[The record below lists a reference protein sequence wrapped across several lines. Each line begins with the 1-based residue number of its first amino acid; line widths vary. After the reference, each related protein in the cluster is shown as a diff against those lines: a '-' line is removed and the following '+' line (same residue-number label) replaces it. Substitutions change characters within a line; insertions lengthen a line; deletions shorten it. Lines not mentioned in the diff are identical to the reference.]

1 MGGGGGIGGGFEV
14 ILGKNNAL
22 VGGPSPKSNVGR
34 KGVTL
39 NISVLENNVEFT

>member
-1 MGGGGGIGGGFEV
+1 MGGGGIGVGFEV

-22 VGGPSPKSNVGR
+22 EGGPSPKSNVGR